1 MGTVRKVFM
10 EIIAN
15 ISVLSGISA
24 SRERAFYVPT
34 SVVCDKDVNLL
45 YKAPA
50 YLNNI
55 NINSSIS
62 GWIKGITKYPYEG

>member
-1 MGTVRKVFM
+1 MCLKYSRTCRNGGMGTVRKVFM

-45 YKAPA
+45 CKAPA
-50 YLNNI
+50 
-55 NINSSIS
+55 
-62 GWIKGITKYPYEG
+62 